1 MLRLDDGELVLAATD
16 LTKHLACP
24 HLTQQRLAIARGERG
39 RPRPVDDPHAD
50 LLSQRGDAHEQEQLA
65 RLSAA
70 CGGYVDLSDGSFPA
84 SREDLEAA
92 AARTANAMRNGAP
105 LIFQAHL
112 FDGRWQG
119 RTDFLRRIEA
129 ESRLGGYAYE
139 VIDTKLA
146 RQVKPAVVHQ
156 LSLYSGLLAKVQDY
170 AHPHAHVVLGDGRS
184 EVVDLLSAARDWSR
198 TTTSAS

>member
-70 CGGYVDLSDGSFPA
+70 CGGYVDLSDGSFPPP
-84 SREDLEAA
+84 
-92 AARTANAMRNGAP
+92 ARIWR
-105 LIFQAHL
+105 
-112 FDGRWQG
+112 R
-119 RTDFLRRIEA
+119 LRRELPTPCA
-129 ESRLGGYAYE
+129 TALR
-139 VIDTKLA
+139 
-146 RQVKPAVVHQ
+146 
-156 LSLYSGLLAKVQDY
+156 
-170 AHPHAHVVLGDGRS
+170 
-184 EVVDLLSAARDWSR
+184 
-198 TTTSAS
+198 